1 MDHQQLQHNIIPKKV
16 QSTACGSHAVHARIV
31 HGGQWVAVLYGDGTL
46 HLREPGS
53 DIPSVVDDTF
63 KAIVDDFGAN
73 DGMNM
78 SLSLSDSNDTLLLLT
93 IFCSSNAFYSTIFTV
108 YRIDTDGP
116 GFCLLMPPQK
126 RTHER
131 YEGSPVVTGKLWA
144 FAWWQG
150 TRRLLAVGSISSSQ
164 RQDVVMD
171 IGAFKFQGTISIL
184 SEKQILLSS
193 RAGMLLFD
201 IPDLQPASEPASI
214 IRVRPA
220 WTHGFE
226 SLDVYMYPNTS
237 PPERGEGANIAVL
250 NGYNLCV
257 FHPAEDIHR
266 PSECRVTSYKLQTH
280 DAARVHAR
288 NCLSSRRVFFCK
300 DNMIHTCIIPSE
312 RDDLQQTGQPSSE
325 SPSIRATSI
334 KVDEAR
340 VGEKLRVQ
348 DISWDETSGR
358 LCLLAGQHHDCETS
372 QGFPLRIIVVDF

>member
-1 MDHQQLQHNIIPKKV
+1 MDHQHNLMPRKV
-16 QSTACGSHAVHARIV
+16 QSTACGSHAVHARIT
-31 HGGQWVAVLYGDGTL
+31 HGGKWVVVLYGDGTL

-73 DGMNM
+73 DGMDM

-93 IFCSSNAFYSTIFTV
+93 IFCSCDAFYSTIFTV
-108 YRIDTDGP
+108 YRIDIDGP
-116 GFCLLMPPQK
+116 GFCLLMAPQK

-131 YEGSPVVTGKLWA
+131 YEGSPIVTGKLWA
-144 FAWWQG
+144 FSWWQG
-150 TRRLLAVGSISSSQ
+150 TRKLLAVGSIFSSQ
-164 RQDVVMD
+164 RQHVVMD

-193 RAGMLLFD
+193 RAGLLLFD
-201 IPDLQPASEPASI
+201 IPDLQPSSEPASI
-214 IRVRPA
+214 IRVRPV

-237 PPERGEGANIAVL
+237 PPERGANIAIL
-250 NGYNLCV
+250 NGYNLRV

-300 DNMIHTCIIPSE
+300 DNAIHTRIIPSLSE
-312 RDDLQQTGQPSSE
+312 HDDLQQAGQPPSE
-325 SPSIRATSI
+325 SSSVLATPI
-334 KVDEAR
+334 EVDEAR

-348 DISWDETSGR
+348 DISWDEASGR
-358 LCLLAGQHHDCETS
+358 LCLLAGQHQDCETS
-372 QGFPLRIIVVDF
+372 QGFPLRIVVVDF